1 MEKVSFR
8 TSQENY
14 KDYLASKVA
23 SLAGWEK
30 MKLTPKIVEYDGE
43 KEVLMH
49 LDGVNGADG
58 SRLNVDFW
66 PTRSATAE
74 DLAKLPVEVGDI
86 WYRIGIHTEEHF
98 EDVVDTTTGEMQRKK
113 IVTRH
118 YSQPKFISYV
128 VDGKE
133 VKFTGKRSKFD
144 ESLGRSV
151 WVEDEEE
158 KEQA

>member
-1 MEKVSFR
+1 METIKIR
-8 TSQENY
+8 TNQENY
-14 KDYLASKVA
+14 VDYSAAEVA
-23 SLAGWEK
+23 RLAGWK
-30 MKLTPKIVEYDGE
+30 KLTLTPKIVEYDGE

-74 DLAKLPVEVGDI
+74 DLAKLPAEFEDI

-98 EDVVDTTTGEMQRKK
+98 EDVADPETGEMQRKK